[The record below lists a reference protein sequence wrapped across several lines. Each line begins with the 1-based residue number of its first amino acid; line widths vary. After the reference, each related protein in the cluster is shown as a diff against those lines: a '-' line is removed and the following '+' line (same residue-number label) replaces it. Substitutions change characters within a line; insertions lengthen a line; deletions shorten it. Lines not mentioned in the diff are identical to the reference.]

1 MKLSFIT
8 HAISSNSDQSSSI
21 FKSISI
27 FGLSSIATVCML
39 TPTVHA
45 DDKVVAGY
53 FADWQYLN
61 KDNPYTVD
69 DIPADKLSHIIYAFL
84 SMCGPHSGTGE
95 PVQKQIQQQCAD
107 KQPYTA
113 IIVDKE
119 AALEVD
125 FGDVGVDVAYK
136 GHFAQL
142 AQLKADNQNIKI
154 LPSFGGWTMSEPF
167 HAMAK
172 DPQAIAHFSKTAVE
186 LIQKYD
192 FFDGIDLDWEYPG
205 GGGLTTSPWN
215 PETKLTDEQKA
226 LEREAFTLLVKT
238 IRSDL
243 DALSKTTQRD
253 YELSTAVGVG
263 AKAAQIDWNAASPY
277 LTNMFAMTYDF
288 LGGWGTQTGHTTNL
302 HATERSWWGM
312 GADVFINQMIEQ
324 GIPSEKLVIGAAFYG
339 RGWQGT
345 KDFAG
350 ELPKGDLVS
359 EQGAQFGTGENGYF
373 MFWDLMNNYSSKQGY
388 EYKYDEQ
395 AQAPYLWNPDKKVFI
410 SFEDQRSIKAKAEW
424 AKKSDLGGIFT
435 WELSG
440 DPSGQLI
447 DVMHSEMNKK

>member
-1 MKLSFIT
+1 MQSIIQRRHPSKLTF
-8 HAISSNSDQSSSI
+8 
-21 FKSISI
+21 
-27 FGLSSIATVCML
+27 LSSILSTSLLFASS
-39 TPTVHA
+39 VHA
-45 DDKVVAGY
+45 DSNIVAGY
-53 FADWQYLN
+53 FADWQYNN
-61 KDNPYTVD
+61 KENPYKVE
-69 DIPADKLSHIIYAFL
+69 DIPAEKLTHIIYAFL
-84 SMCGPHSGTGE
+84 SMCGPHKGAGE
-95 PVQKQIQQQCAD
+95 PVQKLITKQCEGKA
-107 KQPYTA
+107 PYTA
-113 IIVDKE
+113 IVVDTE

-125 FGDVGVDVAYK
+125 FGKVSVDVDYQ

-142 AQLKADNQNIKI
+142 AQLKSEHSNIKI

-172 DPQAIAHFSKTAVE
+172 DPKAIAHFSKTAVE
-186 LIQKYD
+186 LIEQYD

-215 PETKLTDEQKA
+215 PATKLTDEQKA
-226 LEREAFTLLVKT
+226 SEREAFTLLVKT
-238 IRSDL
+238 LRKDL
-243 DALSKTTQRD
+243 DTLSKATKRE

-263 AKAAQIDWNAASPY
+263 PKAAQIDWKAASPY

-288 LGGWGTQTGHTTNL
+288 LGGWGQQTGHTTNL

-312 GADVFINQMIEQ
+312 GADVFINQMIEH

-345 KDFAG
+345 KDFSG
-350 ELPKGDLVS
+350 ELPTGDLVS
-359 EQGAQFGTGENGYF
+359 ETGAQFGTGENGYF

-395 AQAPYLWNPDKKVFI
+395 AQAPYLWNPEKRVFI
-410 SFEDQRSIKAKAEW
+410 SFEDERSIKAKANW
-424 AKKSDLGGIFT
+424 AKGANLGGIFT

-440 DPSGQLI
+440 DPTGELV
-447 DVMHSEMNKK
+447 DVMYQEMNK

>member
-8 HAISSNSDQSSSI
+8 RAISSNSDQSSSI
-21 FKSISI
+21 FKSNPIKT
-27 FGLSSIATVCML
+27 LSLIAATCIL
-39 TPTVHA
+39 SPAAHA

-61 KDNPYTVD
+61 QDNPYTVD

-84 SMCGPHSGTGE
+84 SMCGPHSGAGE
-95 PVQKQIQQQCAD
+95 PVQKQVKQQCVG
-107 KQPYTA
+107 KEPYTA
-113 IIVDKE
+113 IIVDKK

-125 FGDVGVDVAYK
+125 FGDVNVDVGYK

-142 AQLKADNQNIKI
+142 AQLKADNKDIII

-172 DPQAIAHFSKTAVE
+172 DPKAIAHFSKTAVE
-186 LIQKYD
+186 LIHQYD

-243 DALSKTTQRD
+243 DALSKKTQRD

-312 GADVFINQMIEQ
+312 GSDVFINQMIEQ

-345 KDFAG
+345 KDFNG

-373 MFWDLMNNYSSKQGY
+373 MFWDLMKNYSLKQGY
-388 EYKYDEQ
+388 QYKYDEQ
-395 AQAPYLWNPDKKVFI
+395 SQAPYLWNPEKKVFI

-424 AKKSDLGGIFT
+424 AKKSNLGGIFT

-440 DPSGQLI
+440 DPTGELV
-447 DVMHSEMNKK
+447 DVMHDEMNK